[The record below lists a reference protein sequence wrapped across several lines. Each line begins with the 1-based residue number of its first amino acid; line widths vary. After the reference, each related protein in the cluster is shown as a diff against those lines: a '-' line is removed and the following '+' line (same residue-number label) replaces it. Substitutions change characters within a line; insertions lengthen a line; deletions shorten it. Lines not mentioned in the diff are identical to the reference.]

1 MVGLTPPGAPGSPG
15 ERGLNK
21 KPPRCNPGGP
31 KGVDSLA
38 FSRSPSNGALGPQPA
53 WTRPPV
59 PSSGPKAPARNPR
72 TECACQPVAFRSS
85 FSEAPPERL
94 SRPRTLAVLV
104 PGRATVAFLGDLADV
119 ALVLAFFA
127 GLALWPDLAR
137 IGATWARCAATRGL
151 RVGFGSLTSSP
162 EQRWASSQEQGG
174 SAPERKDGPQR
185 RRSGFERIRAG
196 GEVGAGRSRRWS
208 SERQA
213 GHGGWQRSWNSL
225 PLRARGA
232 VRFWRCAGR
241 IFGNGKSEL
250 RFLRSSET
258 ASAGVAS

>member
-1 MVGLTPPGAPGSPG
+1 MENCIDRAGGKAIDCLLAQARCRVRFEQAENLGRLGARAGDGWPFWATWRTSRWCWPSSPG
-15 ERGLNK
+15 WPCG
-21 KPPRCNPGGP
+21 RC
-31 KGVDSLA
+31 
-38 FSRSPSNGALGPQPA
+38 
-53 WTRPPV
+53 
-59 PSSGPKAPARNPR
+59 
-72 TECACQPVAFRSS
+72 
-85 FSEAPPERL
+85 
-94 SRPRTLAVLV
+94 
-104 PGRATVAFLGDLADV
+104 
-119 ALVLAFFA
+119 
-127 GLALWPDLAR
+127 R